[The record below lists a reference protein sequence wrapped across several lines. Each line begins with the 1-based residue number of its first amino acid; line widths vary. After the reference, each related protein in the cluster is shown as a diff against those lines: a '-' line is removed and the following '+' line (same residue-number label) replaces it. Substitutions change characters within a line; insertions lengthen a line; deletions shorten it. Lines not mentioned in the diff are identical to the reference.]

1 MMYRPI
7 ASHRHMDE
15 RQGQAAGAV
24 FLFRSAAGST
34 GFLIAGLSRNVVV
47 TIVVQEEDGQETT
60 RNGNL
65 IHDEHP

>member
-1 MMYRPI
+1 MYRPI

-15 RQGQAAGAV
+15 RQGQAAGTV

-34 GFLIAGLSRNVVV
+34 GILIAGVSRNVVV
-47 TIVVQEEDGQETT
+47 IIVVQEEEQETT